1 MKNADKILV
10 LKVIAV
16 LLLFIG
22 IPILLFYFGVVVP
35 EYCACDETMYE
46 GQKGINI
53 WGDMVYCDAESQ
65 DFAKAFFQLLTI
77 VLLGFSAILVLI
89 YFLIYRI
96 KKITKT

>member
-1 MKNADKILV
+1 MKRIEKIKIL
-10 LKVIAV
+10 KAIAA

-22 IPILLFYFGVVVP
+22 VPILLFYLGVVVP

-46 GQKGINI
+46 GQKGIDI

-65 DFAKAFFQLLTI
+65 DFAKAFFQLLTMVI
-77 VLLGFSAILVLI
+77 LVFSAILALI

-96 KKITKT
+96 KKK

>member
-1 MKNADKILV
+1 MKQIEKIKIL
-10 LKVIAV
+10 KAIAV

-22 IPILLFYFGVVVP
+22 IPVLLFYFGVVVP

-46 GQKGINI
+46 GQKGTNI

-77 VLLGFSAILVLI
+77 ILLGFSAILLFI
-89 YFLIYRI
+89 YFWLYRI
-96 KKITKT
+96 KKITN

>member
-1 MKNADKILV
+1 MKRIEKIKIL
-10 LKVIAV
+10 KAIAV

-22 IPILLFYFGVVVP
+22 VPILLFYLGVVVP

-46 GQKGINI
+46 GQKGIDI

-65 DFAKAFFQLLTI
+65 DFAKAFFQLLTMVI
-77 VLLGFSAILVLI
+77 LVFSAILALI

-96 KKITKT
+96 KKK